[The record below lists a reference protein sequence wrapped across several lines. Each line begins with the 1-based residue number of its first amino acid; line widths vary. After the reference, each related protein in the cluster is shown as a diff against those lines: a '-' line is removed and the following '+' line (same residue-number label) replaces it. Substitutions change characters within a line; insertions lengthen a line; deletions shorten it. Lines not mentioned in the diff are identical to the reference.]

1 MISKRINIKFLRL
14 IFFALILFIF
24 FFTLNFFKNDKL
36 SIFKRCYLPKIN
48 LIPNNSIVV
57 IGHAYGS
64 PEDVSKESYLSIKVQ
79 NFLNENRKKI
89 SRVIFTGDI
98 FWEPSLNK
106 WDRLYK
112 DFKDDFSI
120 DIAPGNHEFDN
131 LSKIDVLKMSQF
143 RVEDFYEIKN
153 TDKNLYL
160 IENSIINNWEL
171 NNNMIEYINQSVFDE
186 FMIFRHN
193 IPIIELV
200 KLANSK
206 SLMSDNLSS
215 VLDIHEKFSKN
226 KKITII
232 SGDGGAFKKLPRLIC
247 YEYKNFKFII
257 NGIGNYNNDQILIL
271 SKNNMHYYILKN

>member
-1 MISKRINIKFLRL
+1 MNFKRLNIKFLGL
-14 IFFALILFIF
+14 IFFTFILFIF

-36 SIFKRCYLPKIN
+36 SIFKRCSLPKIN

-64 PEDVSKESYLSIKVQ
+64 PINVNNESYLSNKVQ
-79 NFLNENRKKI
+79 NFLNENRRKI
-89 SRVIFTGDI
+89 SKVIFTGDI
-98 FWEPSLNK
+98 FWEPSLKK
-106 WDRLYK
+106 WDRLYE

-120 DIAPGNHEFDN
+120 NIAPGNHEFDN
-131 LSKIDVLKMSQF
+131 LAKIDVLKLSQF

-153 TDKNLYL
+153 IDKNLYL

-171 NNNMIEYINQSVFDE
+171 NNDMIKYINESVYDE

-215 VLDIHEKFSKN
+215 VLDIHKKFSKN

-232 SGDGGAFKKLPRLIC
+232 SGDGGAFKELPRLTC
-247 YEYKNFKFII
+247 YEYKNLKFII
-257 NGIGNYNNDQILIL
+257 NGIGDYNNDKILIL